1 VEIKKLETRYY
12 KANANDCTHIKAEVY
27 YSIGGMNYFTY
38 KQEQRG
44 YYISISPVTRERG
57 MESYTA
63 FSGSKACCLP
73 AKRQSAKQA
82 ETAKAIFD
90 RDCQKLIENL
100 FPGYVTDWEYER
112 R

>member
-1 VEIKKLETRYY
+1 MKTNAIETRYY
-12 KANANDCTHIKAEVY
+12 KSIKEGCTHIEASVY
-27 YSIGGMNYFTY
+27 YSLGGMNYFTY

-44 YYISISPVTRERG
+44 YYISIVPVTRERG
-57 MESYTA
+57 MISFTA
-63 FSGSKACCLP
+63 FTGRKGCCLP

-100 FPGYVTDWEYER
+100 FPGYVTDWDYER